1 MEIVWYYF
9 KSTYTGHIYRLSFIP
24 QYGGYKEVTKE
35 EYEEYRA
42 KMGLK

>member
-9 KSTYTGHIYRLSFIP
+9 KSTYTGQIYRLNFIP
-24 QYGGYKEVTKE
+24 QYGGYEETTKE
-35 EYEEYRA
+35 EYEEYCT